1 MTEMSGMN
9 LEEQAGVATA
19 INKLAERR
27 FTKFEEDVE
36 EIIGRT
42 YYDEEDFKKVKDL
55 KMETDEITDK
65 FEKIITYL
73 ESCYAG
79 KPGKKENKIKDIV
92 KNYQEITERRDSVRT
107 KVKEA
112 NGAIEAAR
120 NEEAVR
126 RREEITKRNG
136 EGRGEGERPVTEKQF
151 KQPTGTLPS
160 KISRDYTP
168 LVAQDWAADMKLY
181 IWTCSNLDILS
192 RGKQRTLCKRL

>member
-1 MTEMSGMN
+1 MPEMSGMN

-55 KMETDEITDK
+55 KRETDKITDK
-65 FEKIITYL
+65 YEEIITYF
-73 ESCYAG
+73 ESIYAG
-79 KPGKKENKIKDIV
+79 KPGKKEKGIKEIV
-92 KNYQEITERRDSVRT
+92 KNYQEITERRDSVRK

-112 NGAIEAAR
+112 NEAIETAR
-120 NEEAVR
+120 NEEAVKR
-126 RREEITKRNG
+126 RAENTRRNG
-136 EGRGEGERPVTEKQF
+136 ERRGEGERPVTEKQF
-151 KQPTGTLPS
+151 KQPTGTLLS

-168 LVAQDWAADMKLY
+168 VLAQYWAAYMKLY
-181 IWTCSNLDILS
+181 IRTCSN
-192 RGKQRTLCKRL
+192 